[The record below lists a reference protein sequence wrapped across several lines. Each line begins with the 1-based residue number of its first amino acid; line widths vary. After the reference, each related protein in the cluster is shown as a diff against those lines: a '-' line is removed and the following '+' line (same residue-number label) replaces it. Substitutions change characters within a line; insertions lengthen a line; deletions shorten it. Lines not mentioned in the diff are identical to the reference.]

1 MRRFLSILV
10 FIALGFLIG
19 FGFREVQGEI
29 QAKRE
34 AKKRQVSYST
44 EPVMEEKPFVVLM
57 FEEEMGVE
65 ERLLSV
71 LNQDYEPFRV
81 IYIGEGRE
89 KGKRFLQNYDHD
101 GKVTYVER
109 KKGIAESELLYRAIH
124 ACRNQE
130 VMVLLKQGETFA
142 HSQVLSTINKH
153 FANPNVWMATCQEI
167 KTSTYEKRWNE
178 GSYQTFYIGLA
189 KQIKL
194 EDFLAEGMFSDKN
207 LEKRFF
213 PSLLELAGN
222 HSYGIEDPLIFSS
235 SEPKEIDRRRSYSY
249 FPLKDYPW
257 HDFSKD
263 EERVDLLV
271 FSYNRPLQ
279 LYAFLESS
287 EKFLEGLHRQYVIYR
302 AGNDHYE
309 KGYVKV
315 KEAFPNV
322 IYLRQ
327 SVENPSDDFAPVVK
341 KILFDRNVSS
351 ARYVTFAFDDF
362 LIKESIDFSEAV
374 NLLKETGAHGFYFC
388 LGNHLTDHPEKQKL
402 LIQEGVFGWQFS
414 TMEGEWRT
422 PHSLKM
428 TLFKKEEIE
437 PDFTNMKFHS
447 PNILEALWNEG
458 ANLSSVGLYYDKSK
472 AVSLPLNIA
481 MENEGASEKVSKIS
495 TKQLLTYFD
504 QGLKIDISRL
514 EEIENETIDVS
525 FIPEFVHR

>member
-10 FIALGFLIG
+10 FIALGFLLG
-19 FGFREVQGEI
+19 FGFREVQGEV

-34 AKKRQVSYST
+34 AKKRQLSYST
-44 EPVMEEKPFVVLM
+44 EPVLEEKPFVVLM
-57 FEEEMGVE
+57 FEEDKGVE

-71 LNQDYEPFRV
+71 LNQEYEPFRV
-81 IYIGEGRE
+81 IYIGGGR
-89 KGKRFLQNYDHD
+89 KNGKTFLQNYDLD
-101 GKVTYVER
+101 GKVTYVE
-109 KKGIAESELLYRAIH
+109 KKEEATESELFYRAIH

-130 VMVLLKQGETFA
+130 VMVILREGETFA
-142 HSQVLSTINKH
+142 HSQVLISLNKH
-153 FANPNVWMATCQEI
+153 FADPKVWMTTCQEV
-167 KTSTYEKRWNE
+167 KTPTFEKRWND
-178 GSYQTFYIGLA
+178 GSYQAFYVGLA

-194 EDFLAEGMFSDKN
+194 EDFLAEGLFSDEN

-213 PSLLELAGN
+213 TSLLDLAGH
-222 HSYGIEDPLIFSS
+222 HSYGIQDPLIFSS
-235 SEPKEIDRRRSYSY
+235 REPKEIEQSRVSSYL
-249 FPLKDYPW
+249 PLKDYPW

-287 EKFLEGLHRQYVIYR
+287 ERFLEGLHRQYVIYR
-302 AGNDHYE
+302 AANDHYE
-309 KGYVKV
+309 KGYAKV

-327 SVENPSDDFAPVVK
+327 SVENPSDDFGSVVK
-341 KILFDRNVSS
+341 KTLFDRNVSS
-351 ARYVTFAFDDF
+351 ARYITFAFDDF
-362 LIKESIDFSEAV
+362 LIKESIDFREAV

-388 LGNHLTDHPEKQKL
+388 LGNHLKVHPEKQKF

-414 TMEGEWRT
+414 TMEGEWRV
-422 PHSLKM
+422 PNSLKM
-428 TLFKKEEIE
+428 TLYKKDEIE
-437 PDFTNMKFHS
+437 PDFINMKFHS

-458 ANLSSVGLYYDKSK
+458 ANLSRIGLYYGKSK

-481 MENEGASEKVSKIS
+481 MEDEGASEKVSKIS

-504 QGLKIDISRL
+504 QGLKIDTSHL

-525 FIPEFVHR
+525 LAPEFVRR